1 MLTGNRLAVE
11 NGQDRHRSGDGV
23 GTQATEPAQGER
35 QGRDMQRQGRPL
47 RLGLG
52 AKFTLT
58 VLTILACTMAA
69 NTLYS
74 LYSKRRTGRRRGK
87 SDRRQQ
93 SEF

>member
-1 MLTGNRLAVE
+1 
-11 NGQDRHRSGDGV
+11 
-23 GTQATEPAQGER
+23 
-35 QGRDMQRQGRPL
+35 MQRQGRPL

-74 LYSKRRTGRRRGK
+74 L
-87 SDRRQQ
+87 
-93 SEF
+93 